1 MELSD
6 FYPDPKDLIASEL
19 KILNYLR
26 NDPFITE
33 RHSQFA
39 LDASIYYGRN
49 RQDHSR
55 FEFFSYFDIAHA
67 AMHVQKGVKRS
78 HRNLKPNLRL
88 TLAAL
93 IGLRNGS
100 YSNVTYCLSV
110 HRLRSL
116 NILRKFHFDVTIS
129 DEVSNP
135 RLQQH
140 PQCHL
145 QYCGNMLPQM
155 TTMGCRP
162 TQLQHLYPWLS
173 EPRIFFGPMSL
184 ALLIDMALHEFPD
197 DRSKRFRA
205 SSEWKN
211 LVRSQETLVLQ
222 PFYQKCVDV
231 IGKNQSLA
239 DEFYV
244 D

>member
-1 MELSD
+1 MKLSD
-6 FYPDPKDLIASEL
+6 FYPNPKVLIASEL
-19 KILNYLR
+19 KILNFLR
-26 NDPFITE
+26 TDSFITE

-39 LDASIYYGRN
+39 QDAGMYYGRN
-49 RQDHSR
+49 KQDFSR

-67 AMHVQKGVKRS
+67 AMHGQKGMRRS
-78 HRNLKPNLRL
+78 QRNLKPNLRL

-93 IGLRNGS
+93 IGLKNGS

-110 HRLRSL
+110 CRLRSL
-116 NILRKFHFDVTIS
+116 SILRKFHFDITVS
-129 DEVSNP
+129 DDTSNP
-135 RLQQH
+135 RSQQH

-145 QYCGNMLPQM
+145 QYCGKMLPQM
-155 TTMGCRP
+155 TEMGCRP
-162 TQLQHLYPWLS
+162 TQLDPLYPRLS

-197 DRSKRFRA
+197 DRSKKFRA
-205 SSEWKN
+205 SSEWQN

-222 PFYQKCVDV
+222 PFYNKCLDV
-231 IGKNQSLA
+231 IGKKRTLA
-239 DEFYV
+239 DEFYI